1 MKQRIIKSLLFILMV
16 AVIVSSAVVSFAAG
30 TVTATVEKFDINAI
44 TVIFTCTG
52 DAVNG
57 TVPDTLTNAV
67 SINGTSTNIDR
78 LIRDFFLYRV
88 VVTNST
94 AQTDTDDNCDVYFKD
109 ANGVDFM
116 NGQGV
121 DQLDHD
127 TTNYLRMNQY
137 DPVVGT
143 MTLSTANQAQASAV
157 WTIKL
162 FFAK

>member
-1 MKQRIIKSLLFILMV
+1 MKQRIIKPLLFILIV

-30 TVTATVEKFDINAI
+30 TVTATVEKFGVNAI
-44 TVIFTCTG
+44 TLIFTCTG
-52 DAVNG
+52 DSVNG
-57 TVPDTLTNAV
+57 SVPDTLTNAV
-67 SINGTSTNIDR
+67 SIGGTSTNIDSM
-78 LIRDFFLYRV
+78 IRDFYLYRV
-88 VVTNST
+88 VVSNST
-94 AQTDTDDNCDVYFKD
+94 AQTDTDDDCDVYFKD
-109 ANGVDFM
+109 AYAIDFM

-137 DPVVGT
+137 DPVIGT
-143 MTLSTANQAQASAV
+143 MTLSTANQGQASAV